1 MADEVITL
9 NVGGVMYTTSRS
21 THTKYPDS
29 MLGAMF
35 GGQFV
40 PTCFDNQGNFFIDR
54 DGEMFRVVLNFLRS
68 GRLSV
73 PQGFSNFDLLEAEAD
88 FFQIPAMISA
98 VHQAKVAQTKKQG
111 YYIEMMDFEET
122 AYFYRFYSDPPRGIH
137 TDLKNGGLVIA
148 GSRAALLTL
157 PLPEKLLKDIQTSD
171 VPYRT
176 VNINNSTSCSKM
188 SVIHHLQNHDW
199 QLVSS
204 SFANNTDSDGSYMVH
219 KYIWFLP
226 AVNC

>member
-21 THTKYPDS
+21 TLAKYPDS

-40 PTCFDNQGNFFIDR
+40 PTCFDTQGNYFIDR

-68 GRLSV
+68 GRLSLS
-73 PQGFSNFDLLEAEAD
+73 QGFKDFDLLEAEAD

-98 VHQAKVAQTKKQG
+98 VHEAKIAQTKTQG
-111 YYIEMMDFEET
+111 YYLEVMDFEET
-122 AYFYRFYSDPPRGIH
+122 AYFYRFYTDPPRGIH
-137 TDLKNGGLVIA
+137 TDLKNGGLVIC

-157 PLPEKLLKDIQTSD
+157 PLPEKTLKDLQTSD
-171 VPYRT
+171 SPYRT
-176 VNINNSTSCSKM
+176 INVNNNSCSKM
-188 SVIHHLQNHDW
+188 AIMHHMQNHNW

-219 KYIWFLP
+219 KYLWFLP
-226 AVNC
+226 AVCS